1 MHASYAGKVPAL
13 DDAEPEWESPGYRR
27 DLLRQPLQS
36 VHSTPAVPDA
46 LQARQPPRIGNGNG
60 GQESDIWNIDEC
72 PKGPQCKDPACDNFH
87 HVVERR
93 CRKFV
98 LLGKNGCRSRD
109 GRCASGLHVKAAD
122 VCQIYKLNLE
132 TSEAHL
138 LEASQQLEAK
148 SPDDRATYI
157 RIVVW
162 NFAAVRMR
170 ALKCFLE
177 KLPLVHELFL
187 PDRDFC
193 PFHLLAMIEFVNRHL
208 YQSCPKLR
216 WIVFGDGTA
225 ETVHNVGA
233 PNNQAMTLVD
243 PLQVYDPWSSVQSC
257 LAGGTD
263 KRSCWNTRKLDWQSN
278 WCCQRCGT
286 DNFGSRSECRNCRER
301 SSPPATGQ

>member
-1 MHASYAGKVPAL
+1 MHDGSGEPAL
-13 DDAEPEWESPGYRR
+13 DDGEPRWESLGYCR
-27 DLLRQPLQS
+27 DLLRQPPQS
-36 VHSTPAVPDA
+36 VHSTLAVPDA
-46 LQARQPPRIGNGNG
+46 LRARQLPRFGNGNG
-60 GQESDIWNIDEC
+60 GLASDIWNIDQCPIGPEC
-72 PKGPQCKDPACDNFH
+72 PDLDCDKFH
-87 HVVERR
+87 CVPERR

-98 LLGKNGCRSRD
+98 LLGKNRCRSRD
-109 GRCASGLHVKAAD
+109 GRCALGLHVKAAD

-132 TSEAHL
+132 TSEAHV
-138 LEASQQLEAK
+138 LEALQQLEAK

-193 PFHLLAMIEFVNRHL
+193 PFHLLAMIELVNRNL

-225 ETVHNVGA
+225 QTVHNVGA
-233 PNNQAMTLVD
+233 PNNLAMTSAD
-243 PLQVYDPWSSVQSC
+243 PLQTYDPWFS
-257 LAGGTD
+257 
-263 KRSCWNTRKLDWQSN
+263 WNNRRLDWQSN
-278 WCCQRCGT
+278 WLCQRCGT

-301 SSPPATGQ
+301 TSPPATGQ